1 MRHFTTLDK
10 VAAVMTENQNW
21 IIVLPVEGEPFRLP
35 RDEETRLQ
43 SILECDLLTAGS
55 PGLTKIHPLATQE
68 SVRWRAVALL
78 FELASEGGA
87 YFDFLM
93 DDMGRYT
100 KTPNM
105 LVLHHTRRG
114 PEPYFGNLV
123 ITEIES
129 TGGANMRFDVVLK
142 LLTDVLPLKNEI
154 YEDSDTEESE
164 SESDFLHAL
173 WKAKEN
179 VLKNQDASFRE
190 VPLSS
195 NVERS
200 S

>member
-1 MRHFTTLDK
+1 MKASYAKRTPRNEHRETNIARLIVRTGVDIRPGRD
-10 VAAVMTENQNW
+10 AV
-21 IIVLPVEGEPFRLP
+21 
-35 RDEETRLQ
+35 
-43 SILECDLLTAGS
+43 
-55 PGLTKIHPLATQE
+55 
-68 SVRWRAVALL
+68 
-78 FELASEGGA
+78 SEVN
-87 YFDFLM
+87 
-93 DDMGRYT
+93 RI
-100 KTPNM
+100 
-105 LVLHHTRRG
+105 RRC
-114 PEPYFGNLV
+114 V
-123 ITEIES
+123 
-129 TGGANMRFDVVLK
+129 